1 MYIQADNRL
10 IRELREAGFDIDFR
24 LLIALYRASRMRSRA
39 SPPLAMGSAKAS
51 IAGAGDTS
59 SSCALG
65 QRPGA
70 NRGAG
75 VPRLLQSLL
84 RRVVER

>member
-24 LLIALYRASRMRSRA
+24 LLIALYRASRMRSPA

-51 IAGAGDTS
+51 IARAGDAS

-65 QRPGA
+65 QHPDAHRSA
-70 NRGAG
+70 S
-75 VPRLLQSLL
+75 VPRLLKSLL
-84 RRVVER
+84 RRVDR